1 MIDKRLRNEIA
12 QCKLIISVAE
22 SLHFYRSIIR
32 FIKSGSKDSIRCIG
46 GLISC

>member
-12 QCKLIISVAE
+12 PCKLIISVAE
-22 SLHFYRSIIR
+22 HLHFYSIINS
-32 FIKSGSKDSIRCIG
+32 FVKSGSKDSIRCIG